1 MTNYFKITENSKTE
15 FAEFISNAAYAP
27 IISIPVF
34 ALLNYF
40 LLSLPDFITIT
51 SVCVLFA
58 GVMPILLV
66 LWWLKDK
73 NGNGVKID
81 MDIPD
86 RTERNFPLLLVITS
100 YAIGVIVLYLLN
112 APLITTV
119 LMFCYF
125 SNTLI
130 VFFIN
135 LRWKISIHAM
145 GVAGPATF
153 LIYVFGPAGVIFALI
168 IPFVM
173 WSRIYLK
180 EHTLSQVI
188 MGAAL
193 GFFATAVQIYIL
205 I

>member
-1 MTNYFKITENSKTE
+1 MTSYLKITENSKKE

-27 IISIPVF
+27 LVSIPVF
-34 ALLNYF
+34 ILINYF
-40 LLSLPDFITIT
+40 LLILPDFVVIT
-51 SVCVLFA
+51 SVCILFA
-58 GVMPILLV
+58 GLMPILLV
-66 LWWLKDK
+66 LWWLKKK
-73 NGNGVKID
+73 NGNGTKID
-81 MDIPD
+81 MDIPE
-86 RTERNFPLLLVITS
+86 RTERNFPLLMVILS

-112 APLITTV
+112 APLITTI

-145 GVAGPATF
+145 GVAGPATM
-153 LIYVFGPAGVIFALI
+153 LIYVFGPIGAIFSLI
-168 IPFVM
+168 IPVVM

>member
-1 MTNYFKITENSKTE
+1 MKSYLKVTENSKRE

-27 IISIPVF
+27 LVSIPVF
-34 ALLNYF
+34 ILINYF
-40 LLSLPDFITIT
+40 LLSLPDFVVIT
-51 SVCVLFA
+51 SVCILFA

-73 NGNGVKID
+73 NGDGVID
-81 MDIPD
+81 MDIPE
-86 RTERNFPLLLVITS
+86 RTERNFPLLMVILS
-100 YAIGVIVLYLLN
+100 YAVGVFILYLLN
-112 APLITTV
+112 APLITTI

-145 GVAGPATF
+145 GVAGPATV
-153 LIYVFGPAGVIFALI
+153 LIYVFGATGVIFALI